1 MGVGIMEQY
10 TNIPM
15 TYIDLR
21 ELYLQVNNLKDNKK
35 DRIVVTLAN
44 VKQMLKAKGYKL
56 KRIPYYHSGKSK
68 CYYLIVSHEDI

>member
-1 MGVGIMEQY
+1 MEQY

-21 ELYLQVNNLKDNKK
+21 ELYLQVNNLKDSKK

-44 VKQMLKAKGYKL
+44 VKQMLKAKGYK
-56 KRIPYYHSGKSK
+56 
-68 CYYLIVSHEDI
+68 

>member
-21 ELYLQVNNLKDNKK
+21 ELYLQVNNLKDSKK

-44 VKQMLKAKGYKL
+44 VKQILKAKGYKL
-56 KRIPYYHSGKSK
+56 KRIPYYHNGKSK
-68 CYYLIVSHEDI
+68 CYYLIVADKL